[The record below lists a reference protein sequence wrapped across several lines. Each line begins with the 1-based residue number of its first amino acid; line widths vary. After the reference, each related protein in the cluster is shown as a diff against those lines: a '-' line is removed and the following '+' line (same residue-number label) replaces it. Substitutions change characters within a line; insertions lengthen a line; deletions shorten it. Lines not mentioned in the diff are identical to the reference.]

1 MFEKIK
7 NKIKNSG
14 IIGKEEY
21 GNIWQEKFGDE
32 QVQWYEK
39 MHNSCLKMH
48 DDFKKF
54 LVEKS
59 PTTVLEVGCGAG
71 YYPRNLKEFFTNIE
85 YTGTDISETAIKF
98 CKSKSSFNFICT
110 DFLKNSLNKKFDLV
124 FSHALIDHVYDVD
137 LFIEKIIRATDR
149 FAYVTAYRGYF
160 PDLQKHVLRRNNTEG
175 SYYNDISIKQVSR
188 KLLDMGLQEQEYS
201 FDTIK
206 VADEGRDD
214 DWQTIIKIE
223 KNNNL

>member
-1 MFEKIK
+1 MFKKLK

-14 IIGKEEY
+14 IIGKEKY
-21 GNIWQEKFGDE
+21 GKIWQEKFGEE
-32 QVQWYEK
+32 QIQWYEK
-39 MHNSCLKMH
+39 MHDSCLNMH

-54 LVEKS
+54 LAEKS
-59 PTTVLEVGCGAG
+59 PSTILEVGCGAG
-71 YYPRNLKEFFTNIE
+71 YYPRKLKDLFTNKE
-85 YTGTDISETAIKF
+85 YTGADISETAIKF

-110 DFLKNSLNKKFDLV
+110 DFLKNNFNKKFDLV

-137 LFIEKIIRATDR
+137 LFIEKIIQSSKR

-160 PDLQKHVLRRNNTEG
+160 PDLERHVMRRNNLEG
-175 SYYNDISIKQVSR
+175 SYYNDISIKQISK
-188 KLLDMGLQEQEYS
+188 KLADMGLQEHEYS
-201 FDTIK
+201 FDSIK

-223 KNNNL
+223 KN

>member
-14 IIGKEEY
+14 IIGRANY
-21 GNIWQEKFGDE
+21 GKIWQEKFGDE
-32 QVQWYEK
+32 QIQWYEG

-48 DDFKKF
+48 DDFHKF

-71 YYPRNLKEFFTNIE
+71 YYPRNLKDYFHGMQ
-85 YTGTDISETAIKF
+85 YTGTDISETAIEF

-110 DFLKNSLNKKFDLV
+110 DFLKNNLNKKFDLV

-137 LFIEKIIRATDR
+137 LFIEKIIDVSNR
-149 FAYVTAYRGYF
+149 FVYVTAYRGYF
-160 PDLQKHVLRRNNTEG
+160 PDLERHVMRRNNLEG
-175 SYYNDISIKQVSR
+175 SYYNDISIKQMSK
-188 KLLDMGLQEQEYS
+188 KLAAIGLQEQEYS
-201 FDTIK
+201 FDSIK
-206 VADEGRDD
+206 VADDGRDD